1 MDLQAYVCVTHL
13 RYVLCF
19 LPLTEYHTVCIT
31 NLTLYQLPIN
41 AYNVSNQ
48 SLVEYSG
55 SLSSEH
61 CRQCYIDDLVPQPLG
76 MNENTPAGENSG
88 YGLSRLRVRYIVFRD
103 NANLPF
109 IEREPIS
116 LLSATAIANLVCFWV
131 L

>member
-1 MDLQAYVCVTHL
+1 MCVTHL
-13 RYVLCF
+13 HYVLCF
-19 LPLTEYHTVCIT
+19 LSLTEHHTVCII
-31 NLTLYQLPIN
+31 NLTLYQLPID

-48 SLVEYSG
+48 SFVEYLG

-61 CRQCYIDDLVPQPLG
+61 CRQCYIDDLLPQPLG

-88 YGLSRLRVRYIVFRD
+88 YGLSRLRVRYIVSRD
-103 NANLPF
+103 DANVTF

-116 LLSATAIANLVCFWV
+116 LLSTTAIANLACFWV